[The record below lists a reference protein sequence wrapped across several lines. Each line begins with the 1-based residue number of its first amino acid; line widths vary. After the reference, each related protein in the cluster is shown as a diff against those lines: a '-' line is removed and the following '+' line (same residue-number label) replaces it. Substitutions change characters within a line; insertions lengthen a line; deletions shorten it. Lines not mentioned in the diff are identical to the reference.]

1 MSSPVKIPD
10 QNLNLDTPPPHFEYI
25 PLKSDPQNRTL
36 SEHIPSTLTDHYPPF
51 RKSKL
56 DRNYTN
62 VVILFPFFDLTD
74 QITLEPTLNKESIVL
89 LGPNLFARL
98 EPQTNLST
106 RHNDSIDL
114 PNLLRTKITFSYPR
128 KNIARFQLKQEN
140 KLEYQIFL
148 NRFLR
153 EYQAHK
159 KHIKKKAIAALLT
172 KIQANPNHVN
182 FLYSRP
188 DAYQQK
194 AEWLFSK
201 HKKNR
206 KKGTEEEDQYLAFV
220 QLYGDDKEELAKA
233 CKIVNSPAP
242 ETDLGTVT
250 PKGQEKTPAK
260 SIRKGS
266 SISGPTGNILLNAHV
281 AKKKVDK
288 LKKIVPLDISDTS
301 TIESANSLF
310 TTKPF
315 KLTNLFPESLEEKPL
330 AALNSTPKVVAT
342 PIHAQIVTT
351 KKDTSKSKLPVIDD
365 SEDKLELAMDTSK
378 SSDQSVN
385 NNKTNVPTRSNRPT
399 LHPRL
404 DDPEPRGKKAG
415 RKTDQPTCKG
425 LHKPFTVPSEED
437 SRTERVDSGETFLE
451 SKFILLA
458 Q

>member
-1 MSSPVKIPD
+1 MSSP
-10 QNLNLDTPPPHFEYI
+10 
-25 PLKSDPQNRTL
+25 NRTL

-114 PNLLRTKITFSYPR
+114 PNLLRTKITFSYPGR
-128 KNIARFQLKQEN
+128 TSLDSNSNKKTNSSIKYSSIVSSESTKLTKNISKG
-140 KLEYQIFL
+140 
-148 NRFLR
+148 
-153 EYQAHK
+153 K
-159 KHIKKKAIAALLT
+159 KSRNLT
-172 KIQANPNHVN
+172 E
-182 FLYSRP
+182 SP

-201 HKKNR
+201 RKKNR

-220 QLYGDDKEELAKA
+220 QLYGDDKEVLAKA

-242 ETDLGTVT
+242 ETDLGTS
-250 PKGQEKTPAK
+250 G
-260 SIRKGS
+260 
-266 SISGPTGNILLNAHV
+266 ISGPTGNILLNAHV

-330 AALNSTPKVVAT
+330 AALNSTPKV
-342 PIHAQIVTT
+342 IVTT

-365 SEDKLELAMDTSK
+365 SEDKLELAMDT
-378 SSDQSVN
+378 N
-385 NNKTNVPTRSNRPT
+385 PRSTPDLTTQNQEERKQVEKPISP
-399 LHPRL
+399 LKK
-404 DDPEPRGKKAG
+404 DPEAVALPSAE
-415 RKTDQPTCKG
+415 TTPE
-425 LHKPFTVPSEED
+425 LLSEEEEEEAPNEELIK
-437 SRTERVDSGETFLE
+437 TL
-451 SKFILLA
+451 
-458 Q
+458 

>member
-1 MSSPVKIPD
+1 MQVHPISGGTAAEPSVQITCATQNMSSPVKIPD

-51 RKSKL
+51 WKSKL

-201 HKKNR
+201 RKKNR

-260 SIRKGS
+260 SS
-266 SISGPTGNILLNAHV
+266 
-281 AKKKVDK
+281 
-288 LKKIVPLDISDTS
+288 
-301 TIESANSLF
+301 
-310 TTKPF
+310 
-315 KLTNLFPESLEEKPL
+315 
-330 AALNSTPKVVAT
+330 
-342 PIHAQIVTT
+342 
-351 KKDTSKSKLPVIDD
+351 
-365 SEDKLELAMDTSK
+365 
-378 SSDQSVN
+378 
-385 NNKTNVPTRSNRPT
+385 
-399 LHPRL
+399 
-404 DDPEPRGKKAG
+404 
-415 RKTDQPTCKG
+415 
-425 LHKPFTVPSEED
+425 
-437 SRTERVDSGETFLE
+437 
-451 SKFILLA
+451 
-458 Q
+458 

>member
-10 QNLNLDTPPPHFEYI
+10 QNLNLDTPPPI
-25 PLKSDPQNRTL
+25 SN
-36 SEHIPSTLTDHYPPF
+36 
-51 RKSKL
+51 
-56 DRNYTN
+56 
-62 VVILFPFFDLTD
+62 

-114 PNLLRTKITFSYPR
+114 PNLLRTKITFSYPG

-182 FLYSRP
+182 FLYYRP

-201 HKKNR
+201 RKKNR

-220 QLYGDDKEELAKA
+220 QLYGDDKEVLAKA

-260 SIRKGS
+260 SR
-266 SISGPTGNILLNAHV
+266 ISGPTGNILLNAHV

-378 SSDQSVN
+378 SSNQSVN